1 MRILIIGTGK
11 CGSGTLMYALA
22 EDLKYDV
29 LVEPFNRAV
38 TDNFNFI
45 IEDNTIVKIINT
57 VPSDDII
64 EFSEQFDKVILIDRR
79 DEVERFFSIMHAHQH
94 DTWTHKENYSPQDV
108 IINRDWIPYLR
119 GVFEGKECI
128 NRLSKDMDIPIVS
141 MEDLCTADY
150 NLSKETYQ
158 NIIDTG
164 NDFQSL
170 YDTHFDIKHKQQL
183 KIPK

>member
-1 MRILIIGTGK
+1 
-11 CGSGTLMYALA
+11 
-22 EDLKYDV
+22 
-29 LVEPFNRAV
+29 
-38 TDNFNFI
+38 
-45 IEDNTIVKIINT
+45 
-57 VPSDDII
+57 
-64 EFSEQFDKVILIDRR
+64 
-79 DEVERFFSIMHAHQH
+79 MHAHQH

-128 NRLSKDMDIPIVS
+128 NRLSKDMDIPIVY